1 MRKNI
6 GWQDKHEGVKYEI
19 RVLFD
24 GGDRIRWRRIAKH
37 LERWEPFDPAPEH
50 WEILV
55 EKVRARYVRRQAPYK
70 DLQLVERL
78 AAQARSSRQESVV
91 RSP

>member
-6 GWQDKHEGVKYEI
+6 GWQDKQEDAKYEI

-24 GGDRIRWRRIAKH
+24 GGDRILWRRNAKH
-37 LERWEPFDPAPEH
+37 LERWEPFAPTPEH
-50 WEILV
+50 WATLV
-55 EKVRARYVRRQAPYK
+55 EKVRARYVRRQAPFK

-78 AAQARSSRQESVV
+78 RQKSVARN
-91 RSP
+91 P

>member
-6 GWQDKHEGVKYEI
+6 GWQEKREDVKYEI
-19 RVLFD
+19 RVVFD
-24 GGDRIRWRRIAKH
+24 GGDRILWKRIAKH
-37 LERWEPFDPAPEH
+37 LERWESFDPEPAH

-55 EKVRARYVRRQAPYK
+55 EKTKARYVRRQAPYK

-78 AAQARSSRQESVV
+78 AAQAASQS
-91 RSP
+91 

>member
-6 GWQDKHEGVKYEI
+6 GWQEKTDDAKYEI

-24 GGDRIRWRRIAKH
+24 GGDRIRWQRITKAM
-37 LERWEPFDPAPEH
+37 ERWETFVPTPDH
-50 WEILV
+50 WQILL
-55 EKVRARYVRRQAPYK
+55 EKTQARYVRRQAPYK

-78 AAQARSSRQESVV
+78 AAQH
-91 RSP
+91 PPTP